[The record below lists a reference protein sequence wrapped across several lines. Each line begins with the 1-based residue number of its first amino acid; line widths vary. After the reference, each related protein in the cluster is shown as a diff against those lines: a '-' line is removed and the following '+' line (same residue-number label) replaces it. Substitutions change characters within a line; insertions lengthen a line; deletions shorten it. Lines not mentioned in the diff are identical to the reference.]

1 MRKLINLITLVFPL
15 VTVGQ
20 QKFIYEGKIT
30 FERRI
35 NIHRQFDDEEM
46 RSEWFKDFV
55 KTQPPFHTSTF
66 TLDFKDNH
74 TIYQLSGEL
83 EKLQWD
89 WLMGPAKENVIVTDL
104 DKQSRQSKKKVFE
117 TNFLLTDSIRPF
129 EWRISDEKRT
139 IAGMDCRK
147 AVGKI
152 CDSVYIVAFYTDEI
166 PVSGGPESFEGL
178 PGMILGIAIPR
189 LHTTWFATKIQL
201 ISPGANTFE
210 LSTRGTTKT
219 YLKKLKSTLHSSMK
233 DWGKYGERN
242 TWWVML

>member
-1 MRKLINLITLVFPL
+1 MRKTVNIIALIFPL
-15 VTVGQ
+15 MVMGQ

-46 RSEWFKDFV
+46 RSEWFKEFV
-55 KTQPPFHTSTF
+55 SKQPPFHTSTF
-66 TLDFKDNH
+66 TLDFRDNQ

-83 EKLQWD
+83 ERLQWD
-89 WLMGPAKENVIVTDL
+89 WLMGPAKENVIVTDFG
-104 DKQSRQSKKKVFE
+104 KQYRQSLKKVFE
-117 TNFLLTDSIRPF
+117 KNFLVTDSIGKI
-129 EWRISDEKRT
+129 EWKMSDEKRT

-152 CDSVYIVAFYTDEI
+152 CDSVYVVAFYTDEI

-201 ISPGANTFE
+201 ISPVAKDFE
-210 LSTRGTTKT
+210 VSTRGSTKT
-219 YLKKLKSTLHSSMK
+219 DLTKLKRTLHSSLK

-242 TWWVML
+242 TWWVLL